1 MKGPPEPREPVLM
14 PPGNEGTVLGQLP
27 VVGQPA
33 CLAPFAP
40 LPLMHAAHSTA
51 RQMAHTSTSQRV
63 HKLDHGR
70 YAQMHQ
76 RFHRG
81 DLAKSIEQERPMDT
95 MRMTDTP
102 SKAPRVLRTI
112 LPAAQVT
119 TPIMQN
125 ATPNTQITGHETKDA
140 GQKLQDNEAEQQAMP
155 TIETTDKVAKPG
167 KKEKP
172 KKAIKTE
179 REGTPGGIAVK
190 QGPRCAKCVKSHKRC
205 THRTQQSPTPQPGP
219 DGMFGVFSAA
229 PNNVP
234 ASGAP
239 EGSTPTP
246 QPIPD
251 PSLTAHAAMLTPLT
265 SEKTGTTKRKR

>member
-1 MKGPPEPREPVLM
+1 M
-14 PPGNEGTVLGQLP
+14 PPGSEGTVLGHLA

-33 CLAPFAP
+33 PLAPFAP
-40 LPLMHAAHSTA
+40 LPLNHAAHPTA
-51 RQMAHTSTSQRV
+51 QQMAHTSTGQRV
-63 HKLDHGR
+63 HKFDHGR

-76 RFHRG
+76 RFHQG

-95 MRMTDTP
+95 MPTTDTP

-119 TPIMQN
+119 TPTLQN
-125 ATPNTQITGHETKDA
+125 ATPNTQAIGHEMKDVD
-140 GQKLQDNEAEQQAMP
+140 QKLQDNEAEQQAMP
-155 TIETTDKVAKPG
+155 TIETTDNVAKPV

-179 REGTPGGIAVK
+179 REGTPGGTAVR

-219 DGMFGVFSAA
+219 DGMFGVFSTA
-229 PNNVP
+229 PKNVP

-239 EGSTPTP
+239 EGNTPSP

-251 PSLTAHAAMLTPLT
+251 PSLTEHTAMPTPLT
-265 SEKTGTTKRKR
+265 YEKTGTTKRKR

>member
-1 MKGPPEPREPVLM
+1 
-14 PPGNEGTVLGQLP
+14 
-27 VVGQPA
+27 
-33 CLAPFAP
+33 
-40 LPLMHAAHSTA
+40 
-51 RQMAHTSTSQRV
+51 
-63 HKLDHGR
+63 
-70 YAQMHQ
+70 
-76 RFHRG
+76 
-81 DLAKSIEQERPMDT
+81 MDT
-95 MRMTDTP
+95 MPMTDTP

-112 LPAAQVT
+112 MPAAQVT
-119 TPIMQN
+119 TPTMKNSI
-125 ATPNTQITGHETKDA
+125 PNTQATNNETKDV

-155 TIETTDKVAKPG
+155 TIETTDNLTKPA

-179 REGTPGGIAVK
+179 REETPGGTALK

-205 THRTQQSPTPQPGP
+205 THRAQQSPTPQPGP

-234 ASGAP
+234 ASAAP
-239 EGSTPTP
+239 EGNTPTP